1 MRIVRELHKCKLCG
15 ADIVGRKYNATLC
28 CECKSA
34 RNKKYCTS
42 KPKKEKI
49 QPVECGQCATCEFG
63 ISKSSS
69 LHLAG
74 VRCNFHSIM
83 GVSKIALFPDYQPP
97 PNCSAYKKRIGKG
110 KEGCICEIN

>member
-15 ADIVGRKYNATLC
+15 ADIIGRAPNATMC
-28 CECKSA
+28 SECK
-34 RNKKYCTS
+34 RTRKKKYYIS

-49 QPVECGQCATCEFG
+49 RTVDSKQRETCEFG

-69 LHLAG
+69 LHIAG
-74 VRCNFHSIM
+74 VRCNFQAVM
-83 GVSKIALFPDYQPP
+83 GISKIAFFPDYQSP

-110 KEGCICEIN
+110 KRGCTYAK